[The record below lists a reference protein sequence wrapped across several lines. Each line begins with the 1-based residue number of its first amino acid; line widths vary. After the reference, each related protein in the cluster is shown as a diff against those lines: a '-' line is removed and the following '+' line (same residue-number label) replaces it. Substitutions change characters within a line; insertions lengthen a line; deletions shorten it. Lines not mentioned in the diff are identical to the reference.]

1 MRRRFLASASPHVV
15 LLGKGKNPESTEIFE
30 ILNTIQPTFIPS
42 KLIDSVYVTL
52 VNEDD
57 DKKRFAVDKR
67 FYSKGIDYRNIERD
81 LDELGLRQIE
91 QVEIILNLDK
101 AGKNVKAEVS
111 DLLEPFFKNK

>member
-1 MRRRFLASASPHVV
+1 MRRRFLASESPHVV

-42 KLIDSVYVTL
+42 KLMTL

-67 FYSKGIDYRNIERD
+67 FYGKGIDYRNIERD

-111 DLLEPFFKNK
+111 DLLSPFFKD